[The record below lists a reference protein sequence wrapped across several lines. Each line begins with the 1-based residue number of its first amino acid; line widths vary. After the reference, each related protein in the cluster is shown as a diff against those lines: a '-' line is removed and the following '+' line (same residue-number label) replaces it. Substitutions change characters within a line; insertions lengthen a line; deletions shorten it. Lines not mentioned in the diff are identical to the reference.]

1 MLHTDNLIT
10 VAASVTPG
18 WHQAPDTS
26 ALVRPHLSRITVL
39 WGRGVRV
46 LVKSPGRKLVF
57 GQVELCGNFKTIWLR
72 VAPPPLP
79 HLHTI
84 YNKVCIWAWRSEDNF
99 LLLIL
104 VYHLVLSQGC
114 SCFSHV
120 VSFSYLACMLLHNSV
135 SVLSH
140 HIYDGGEGTD
150 AYHHLELKLPG
161 LGANTFTHWA
171 TSPVP
176 PWSRLSDWPGTHY
189 LPASASC
196 ALGLQEHP
204 LQ

>member
-1 MLHTDNLIT
+1 MLHIDNLIT

-72 VAPPPLP
+72 VVPPP
-79 HLHTI
+79 HLHII

-120 VSFSYLACMLLHNSV
+120 VSFRLSSLHASTQFCLCSISPYIWWRWGDRCIPPPWTQV
-135 SVLSH
+135 TRLGGKHFYPLSH
-140 HIYDGGEGTD
+140 
-150 AYHHLELKLPG
+150 L
-161 LGANTFTHWA
+161 
-171 TSPVP
+171 TSPT
-176 PWSRLSDWPGTHY
+176 LK
-189 LPASASC
+189 
-196 ALGLQEHP
+196 
-204 LQ
+204 